1 MQSFFYNLDM
11 IDILWRISYLLQ
23 STQILAYPTFSVSFV
38 TIVIYQVRTTK
49 PILSF
54 FSSFFFFFFFFV
66 YVENYIVICYKP
78 SLKRQK
84 HILHCLHIHSS
95 SLKELHPC
103 HKTDGLMA
111 CYLLIPFML
120 TFANHVF
127 IRTNFVRNKF
137 NTYPAIRY
145 ITLLQ
150 NLPKV
155 WSGFMFFFFGMSTIV
170 KLNIFFDI

>member
-1 MQSFFYNLDM
+1 M
-11 IDILWRISYLLQ
+11 LQ
-23 STQILAYPTFSVSFV
+23 TLFEAAKT
-38 TIVIYQVRTTK
+38 
-49 PILSF
+49 
-54 FSSFFFFFFFFV
+54 
-66 YVENYIVICYKP
+66 
-78 SLKRQK
+78 
-84 HILHCLHIHSS
+84 HIS

-120 TFANHVF
+120 TLANHVF

-155 WSGFMFFFFGMSTIV
+155 
-170 KLNIFFDI
+170 